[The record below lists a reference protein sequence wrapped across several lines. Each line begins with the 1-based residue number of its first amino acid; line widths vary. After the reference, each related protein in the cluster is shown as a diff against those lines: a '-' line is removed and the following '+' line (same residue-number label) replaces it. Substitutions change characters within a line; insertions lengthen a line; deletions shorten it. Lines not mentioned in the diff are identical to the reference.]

1 MSIKTIKD
9 LNNIFCKGF
18 IFKIKDDSGK
28 TDKYVF
34 GYKHISLPWIHQG
47 TSEAYYEIS
56 TNRREYS
63 GWEIQK
69 NPSKYRKEI
78 KEHTKRV
85 DGNIIIL
92 DESYFQKYKNFF
104 TKLKTQI
111 RKNDRIFIEDKEL
124 QAMIEKV
131 TQKTSNED
139 IQLIINKVPKKSYDI
154 NNGKDLYFKNFGLQ
168 LKITETL
175 ENAQIFGTM
184 SELLGVISSS
194 DLSRYSNNAGSLMA
208 NILPNVD
215 NINEKFQIIELTT
228 SINQKEIDDLL
239 SDVTI
244 EIVNKMK

>member
-1 MSIKTIKD
+1 MSIKTLKD
-9 LNNIFCKGF
+9 LDNIFCKGF
-18 IFKIKDDSGK
+18 IFKIKDNNSK
-28 TDKYVF
+28 TDKYVY

-47 TSEAYYEIS
+47 FSEVYFEIS
-56 TNRREYS
+56 SNRQEYS
-63 GWEIQK
+63 SWEINR
-69 NPSKYRKEI
+69 NPTRYRKEV
-78 KEHTKRV
+78 KEHTKNV

-104 TKLKTQI
+104 TKLKTLI

-124 QAMIEKV
+124 QAMIDKV

-139 IQLIINKVPKKSYDI
+139 IQLILNKVPKQSYDRGK
-154 NNGKDLYFKNFGLQ
+154 GKDLYFKNFGVQ

-175 ENAQIFGTM
+175 ENAQIFRTL

-194 DLSRYSNNAGSLMA
+194 DLNRYSSNAGSLMA
-208 NILPNVD
+208 NILPNID

-228 SINQKEIDDLL
+228 TINQKYVDDLL

-244 EIVNKMK
+244 EIVNKM